1 MQSGWFSK
9 RPSHFWVKE
18 ARHKLSQMFL
28 FILISER
35 GKTNPCCEDSGQG
48 FHLGE
53 EILTQIWVCSLWK
66 NSSNARFS
74 LSASP
79 FVSGDAL
86 FLQFGMNLGVTLGAI
101 LFTQPLRLEDPSTPG
116 TGGTVVSKTDT
127 DLLSHSLE
135 SHGERDILPT
145 RWAQLQVRYHIYKLQ
160 KLEIAQ

>member
-66 NSSNARFS
+66 NSSNVRFS

-86 FLQFGMNLGVTLGAI
+86 FHFNLAWIWEWPWGPFYSLNHYFLKILLYQALGAPWWAKQTWSFSHTANLMGRETYYPQDEHSYRLGI
-101 LFTQPLRLEDPSTPG
+101 TFTSYRSW
-116 TGGTVVSKTDT
+116 K
-127 DLLSHSLE
+127 
-135 SHGERDILPT
+135 
-145 RWAQLQVRYHIYKLQ
+145 
-160 KLEIAQ
+160 

>member
-1 MQSGWFSK
+1 MNYYYMQSGWFSK

-28 FILISER
+28 FILISKR

-66 NSSNARFS
+66 NSSNVCFS

-79 FVSGDAL
+79 FVSGNVL
-86 FLQFGMNLGVTLGAI
+86 FHFNLAWIWEWPWGAI
-101 LFTQPLRLEDPSTPG
+101 LFTQPLLHEDPSIPG
-116 TGGTVVSKTDT
+116 TGGTVVSKTDMV
-127 DLLSHSLE
+127 LLSHSLE

-145 RWAQLQVRYHIYKLQ
+145 RWA
-160 KLEIAQ
+160 